1 MPLVPGRVP
10 SHYHLLIMI
19 VLFTDFGEVGPYA
32 GQIKAVLAREAPGVS
47 VVDLLHD
54 APAFQ
59 AKPSSYILAA
69 LIDVFPTETV
79 FLCVVDPGVGGD
91 RAAIVVEA
99 DGRWFVGPDNGLF
112 EIVMRRANSISA
124 WNITWRPENLS
135 ASFHGRDLFAPVAAM
150 LARDLPLPGGAAPP
164 GDPPPPGDPVPVDS
178 LRRSDWPDDLAEIIY
193 IDNFGNA
200 MTGLRARGLG
210 TKTRL
215 EAGGHTTERFHT
227 FSDLPSGGSFWYEN
241 SSGLAELAANQGRAD
256 RILGLGIGDPV
267 RIHDT

>member
-1 MPLVPGRVP
+1 
-10 SHYHLLIMI
+10 MI

-32 GQIKAVLAREAPGVS
+32 GQVKAVLARNAPGVS

-59 AKPSSYILAA
+59 AKPSSYLLAA

-112 EIVMRRANSISA
+112 EVVMRRANSISA
-124 WNITWRPENLS
+124 WNITWRPESLS
-135 ASFHGRDLFAPVAAM
+135 ASFHGRDLFASVAAM
-150 LARDLPLPGGAAPP
+150 LARDLPSPGGAAPP
-164 GDPPPPGDPVPVDS
+164 GDPIPESS
-178 LRRSDWPDDLAEIIY
+178 LRQTDWPDDLAEIIY

-215 EAGGHTTERFHT
+215 EAGGHTTERFRT

-241 SSGLAELAANQGRAD
+241 SSGLAEIAVNKDRAD

-267 RIHDT
+267 IVHNTGPDS

>member
-1 MPLVPGRVP
+1 
-10 SHYHLLIMI
+10 MI

-32 GQIKAVLAREAPGVS
+32 GQVKAVLARNAPGVS

-59 AKPSSYILAA
+59 AKPSSYLLAA

-124 WNITWRPENLS
+124 WNITWRPESLS

-150 LARDLPLPGGAAPP
+150 LAKDPAPP
-164 GDPPPPGDPVPVDS
+164 GDPIPVSS
-178 LRRSDWPDDLAEIIY
+178 LRRADWPDDLAEIIY

-215 EAGGHTTERFHT
+215 EAGGHTTVRFRT
-227 FSDLPSGGSFWYEN
+227 FSDLPSGGAFWYEN
-241 SSGLAELAANQGRAD
+241 SSGLAEIAVNQGRAD

-267 RIHDT
+267 RIHDTCPDACPDT